1 MLLCGSRA
9 TEYARRNGIAVAKDT
24 QELIPDRIA
33 QQHTEYEKMLRMDTV
48 GAIAIDADSGVVVSG
63 VSSGGIACKFEGRV
77 GEAACMGAG
86 CYVRKTASTN
96 GADLEDDDVLDGAAD
111 YNREEDCMYAR
122 RKQLKLTVDSI
133 HSSSSDSSS
142 SSSSSFVGEEDAP
155 ESISRGCTIQA
166 ASCSG
171 CGEDIMRSML
181 AMKVC
186 CRPQDAS
193 VSSVLADLPHIQD
206 TCNMGCIAVD
216 YDLSESLVHFSC
228 AHTTDSMAVA
238 WASSSLPKSHSFI
251 SRKGNA
257 KVCER
262 ARFIPLKNHM
272 KK

>member
-86 CYVRKTASTN
+86 CYVYKTASTN
-96 GADLEDDDVLDGAAD
+96 GADFEDDDVLNDAGD
-111 YNREEDCMYAR
+111 HNREEDCIYAR
-122 RKQLKLTVDSI
+122 RKKLKLTVDCN
-133 HSSSSDSSS
+133 HSSSDDSP
-142 SSSSSFVGEEDAP
+142 SSSSFDAEEDAP
-155 ESISRGCTIQA
+155 ELINRTRTIRA

-257 KVCER
+257 NVCER